1 MYKLSINCA
10 GVHIESSDSEHEPIG
25 DDSDDDSDGAP
36 GAGVIAD
43 AMGGGRG
50 GDECGALGS
59 DDEPAG
65 DVDGGAAGGGGDG
78 GPGGVVPFKSAFLDL
93 QRESDNVKLM
103 RHYLAESLNI
113 YSFVSFPIVDGA
125 GAIVDEKT
133 FQILGPPA
141 YY

>member
-1 MYKLSINCA
+1 VT
-10 GVHIESSDSEHEPIG
+10 VHQALVSLRMRWVAAVVATNVGH
-25 DDSDDDSDGAP
+25 
-36 GAGVIAD
+36 
-43 AMGGGRG
+43 
-50 GDECGALGS
+50 LGS

-78 GPGGVVPFKSAFLDL
+78 GPGGVVPSKSAFLDL

-113 YSFVSFPIVDGA
+113 YSFVNFPIVDGA

-133 FQILGPPA
+133 FQTLGPPFIVLVQTDGHGA
-141 YY
+141 YPL